1 MSGVK
6 GRSGG
11 ARPGSG
17 PKPGAHRD
25 HANGNAGRQLGA
37 LDRSL
42 SPARIIPTAE
52 KWNFAEYSL
61 AHAYS
66 MIDILVSLAEDV
78 KQPGG
83 VRVMAADKV
92 LDRAMGRA
100 PATIDISTKH
110 HTAIVYQ
117 SAEELRA
124 KIRAAIEEE
133 GVPRALMDLQV
144 DPIEEDEDD

>member
-17 PKPGAHRD
+17 PKPGG
-25 HANGNAGRQLGA
+25 HANGNAGRQRGA
-37 LDRSL
+37 LDKSL

-92 LDRAMGRA
+92 IDRAVGKA
-100 PATIDISTKH
+100 PAHIDISAKH
-110 HTAIVYQ
+110 HTAIVYK
-117 SAEELRA
+117 SAEELRE
-124 KIRAAIEEE
+124 KIRVAIEEE
-133 GVPRALMDLQV
+133 GVPRALLDLQV
-144 DPIEEDEDD
+144 EPIEEDEDD

>member
-1 MSGVK
+1 MTGVK

-17 PKPGAHRD
+17 PKPRAHR
-25 HANGNAGRQLGA
+25 NGQGGRQPGA

-78 KQPGG
+78 TQPSG

-92 LDRAMGRA
+92 LDRAVGRA

-133 GVPRALMDLQV
+133 GVPRALLDLQV

>member
-11 ARPGSG
+11 ARPNSG
-17 PKPGAHRD
+17 PKPG
-25 HANGNAGRQLGA
+25 HANGGRRPGA

-52 KWNFAEYSL
+52 KWNFAESSL

-66 MIDILVSLAEDV
+66 MVDILVAIANDV

-92 LDRAMGRA
+92 LDRAVGRA

-144 DPIEEDEDD
+144 EEVKEDEDD

>member
-17 PKPGAHRD
+17 PKPGAHS
-25 HANGNAGRQLGA
+25 NGGRLGA

-42 SPARIIPTAE
+42 SPARLIPTPE

-66 MIDILVSLAEDV
+66 MIDILVSIANDV
-78 KQPGG
+78 TQPSG

-92 LDRAMGRA
+92 LDRAVGRA

-133 GVPRALMDLQV
+133 GVPRALLDLQV

>member
-17 PKPGAHRD
+17 PKPGAHR
-25 HANGNAGRQLGA
+25 A

-42 SPARIIPTAE
+42 S
-52 KWNFAEYSL
+52 
-61 AHAYS
+61 AYS
-66 MIDILVSLAEDV
+66 MIDLVSLAEDV